1 MNTAEK
7 LQKIFEKNGIFV
19 DEDEREDPLEINSLQ
34 FVKLLVSIEEEF
46 SIQIDED
53 YYSGEGL
60 QSFSDFVNMIDGALN
75 Q

>member
-1 MNTAEK
+1 MDTAEK

-60 QSFSDFVNMIDGALN
+60 QSFSDFVNVIDAASEK
-75 Q
+75 

>member
-19 DEDEREDPLEINSLQ
+19 DEDEWEDPLEINSLQ